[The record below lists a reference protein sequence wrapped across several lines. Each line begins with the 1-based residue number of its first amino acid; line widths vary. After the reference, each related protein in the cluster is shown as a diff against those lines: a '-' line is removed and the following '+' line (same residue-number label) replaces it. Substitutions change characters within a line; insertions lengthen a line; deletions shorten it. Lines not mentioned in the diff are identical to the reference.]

1 MIKERMPFGHKEKET
16 TPFGRVEATPFGRFE
31 AALIVVR

>member
-1 MIKERMPFGHKEKET
+1 MPFGHKEEET
-16 TPFGRVEATPFGRFE
+16 TPFGHVEATPFGRFE